1 MSRNRSELEEFSMPW
16 QIWALIVGATVLVL
30 AGIAFLWVRLNV
42 FQWYCRRCQK
52 DCVPPPIS
60 SKEMRMRRRRADSVF
75 LHGLLELE
83 HLSHLDL
90 ALRRLSVEGRD
101 LGGRVSCSYRPVE
114 MA

>member
-1 MSRNRSELEEFSMPW
+1 
-16 QIWALIVGATVLVL
+16 
-30 AGIAFLWVRLNV
+30 
-42 FQWYCRRCQK
+42 
-52 DCVPPPIS
+52 
-60 SKEMRMRRRRADSVF
+60 MRRRRAGGVF

-101 LGGRVSCSYRPVE
+101 LGGRVPCSFRPVE

>member
-1 MSRNRSELEEFSMPW
+1 MPW
-16 QIWALIVGATVLVL
+16 QIWALIRRCNRAGSGRHSFLVGAHACLSVVLSPL
-30 AGIAFLWVRLNV
+30 
-42 FQWYCRRCQK
+42 QK
-52 DCVPPPIS
+52 DCGPRPIS